1 MTTIIMLF
9 ILPLGIVFYF
19 FDKKTK
25 KLNKKLFEEYVLKI
39 KASDLTQ
46 KEKLDIIDE
55 MYYKNDYKI
64 VHKTHDTLV
73 VEKKHFNLGVLF
85 IFFGLLSYFGL
96 PLYYIYYRYILKP
109 EEIIISFE
117 QNSEIDA
124 E

>member
-9 ILPLGIVFYF
+9 ILPLGIIFYF

-25 KLNKKLFEEYVLKI
+25 KTNKMLFDDYVVKI

-46 KEKLDIIDE
+46 KEKLDSVDK
-55 MYYKNDYKI
+55 MYYLNGYKI
-64 VHKTHDTLV
+64 VHKTQSELV

-96 PLYYIYYRYILKP
+96 PLYYIYYRFILKP
-109 EEIIISFE
+109 EKISLTFE
-117 QNSEIDA
+117 P
-124 E
+124 

>member
-25 KLNKKLFEEYVLKI
+25 KINKKIFDEYVLKI
-39 KASDLTQ
+39 QASELTQ

-55 MYYKNDYKI
+55 MYYKNGYKT
-64 VHKTHDTLV
+64 VQKTDNMLV

-96 PLYYIYYRYILKP
+96 PLYYIYYRFILKP
-109 EEIIISFE
+109 EEISISFE
-117 QNSEIDA
+117 QNDKLH
-124 E
+124 